1 MVEPLYS
8 SEEST
13 IFYYFSV
20 KDKIVQSQLYPFCVV
35 SDVSSFSFSSSGI
48 INTPVA

>member
-20 KDKIVQSQLYPFCVV
+20 KDEIIPFNLFILAVETKHY
-35 SDVSSFSFSSSGI
+35 I
-48 INTPVA
+48 PHR